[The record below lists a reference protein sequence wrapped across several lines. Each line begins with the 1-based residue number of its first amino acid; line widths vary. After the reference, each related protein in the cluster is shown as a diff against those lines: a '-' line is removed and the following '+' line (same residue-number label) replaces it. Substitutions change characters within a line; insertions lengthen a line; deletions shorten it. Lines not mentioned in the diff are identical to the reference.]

1 MKITHIC
8 TSLNGGAGLC
18 ANRIMA
24 ATAKLGID
32 VRALIADGSGNY
44 GTNVEVV
51 RPNGIWS
58 INRMCHTMAM
68 LLAYA
73 GIGPRFARIRRR
85 LASESRMM
93 RTGFYFTSP
102 VTQYTKLAQHPWIKD
117 ADIVHLHWL
126 GHFVDYASFFPNV
139 NKPIVWTIHDENPA
153 LGGFH
158 YSSWKAAAPQSFRR
172 FDDNL
177 MRIKER
183 AYKDVKSMTLVALS
197 TQMDAYLASSSLLS
211 RFPRRI
217 IHNGVDGTQFRSIDQ
232 RLAREILRIPQGN
245 TVFVFAA
252 GDIFEE
258 RKGLK
263 ELITAIG
270 RLNLSNV
277 SLICLGKAK
286 KAAPSASFE
295 VRCEGFI
302 PNSALQSL
310 YYSAADYFVMPS
322 FQEAFAQTP
331 IEAMACGCPVVAFP
345 CSGTDSLI
353 NFGNGIVCK
362 GFSVDALQD
371 GLKVALSCT
380 FDRMAIRRDVLSRF
394 SYEVIAKQYMELY
407 NVVLNNQ

>member
-8 TSLNGGAGLC
+8 TSLNGGAGIC
-18 ANRIMA
+18 ASRIMD
-24 ATAKLGID
+24 ATAELGID
-32 VRALIADGSGNY
+32 VRALVADAAGISGKNI
-44 GTNVEVV
+44 EVV
-51 RPNGIWS
+51 RPSGVWCANQILS
-58 INRMCHTMAM
+58 KMPF
-68 LLAYA
+68 LLAYL
-73 GIGPRFARIRRR
+73 GFGPRFARIRIRI
-85 LASESRMM
+85 ASESRMM

-139 NKPIVWTIHDENPA
+139 KKPIVWTIHDENPA

-172 FDDNL
+172 FDDSL
-177 MRIKER
+177 MRIKES

-197 TQMDAYLASSSLLS
+197 TQMDAYFASSSLLR
-211 RFPRRI
+211 RFPRKI
-217 IHNGVDGTQFRSIDQ
+217 IHNGVDGSQFRPVDQ

-263 ELITAIG
+263 ELIAAID

-286 KAAPSASFE
+286 KAPPSASFE
-295 VRCEGFI
+295 VRSEGFI

-310 YYSAADYFVMPS
+310 YYSAADYFAMPS

-353 NFGNGIVCK
+353 NGDNGVVCK
-362 GFSVDALQD
+362 EFSVEALQD
-371 GLKVALSCT
+371 GIKIALSRT
-380 FDRMAIRRDVLSRF
+380 FDRAAIRRDVLSRF
-394 SYEVIAKQYMELY
+394 SCEVIAKQYVELY
-407 NVVLNNQ
+407 NAILNQR